1 MTFSIVA
8 RDSLTGAFGA
18 AVATGTPVVGG
29 LVLHL
34 AADVGAIATQGLST
48 NPFYGT
54 RGLRLLETD
63 LTAEDALQKLI
74 GEDDGREARQL
85 VLIDRNGRTVGWTGA
100 DNFEATNVI
109 LARDVALAA
118 NWVASKNV
126 VVAAKAGF
134 ESSDAPTF
142 AGKLIDALT
151 AGECAGGDS
160 RGLRSAAVRV
170 VCRDHPPVDLRA
182 DFDPQ
187 PILRLAE
194 IHRATL
200 DPDFQAFL
208 ARVPTIANPMRR

>member
-8 RDSLTGAFGA
+8 RNSLTGAFGA

-100 DNFEATNVI
+100 DNFEAT
-109 LARDVALAA
+109 
-118 NWVASKNV
+118 KNV